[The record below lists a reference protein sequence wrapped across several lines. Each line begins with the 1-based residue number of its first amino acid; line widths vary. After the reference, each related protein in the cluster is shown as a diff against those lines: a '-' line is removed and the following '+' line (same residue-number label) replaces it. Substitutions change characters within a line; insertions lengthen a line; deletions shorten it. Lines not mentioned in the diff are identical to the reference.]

1 MRIESFLL
9 IPIQGFFMGMATFT
23 GQNLGAGKLERIY
36 RALRRTL
43 VMSLIVIGCVIAVIY
58 PLAPQLVTLF
68 GVTGPSAAIAVTYLR
83 FIVFAFLVFCVYF
96 CVNGVLQG
104 SGDVGFCAFNTF
116 SGLAMKVIFVYIAAF
131 LTPIGMH
138 AIWWGSLAS
147 WAYSLILAVLRYR
160 FGPWRSKAIV
170 KPL

>member
-1 MRIESFLL
+1 MTS
-9 IPIQGFFMGMATFT
+9 
-23 GQNLGAGKLERIY
+23 
-36 RALRRTL
+36 
-43 VMSLIVIGCVIAVIY
+43 
-58 PLAPQLVTLF
+58 
-68 GVTGPSAAIAVTYLR
+68 PSAAIAVTYLR

-131 LTPIGMH
+131 LTPHWYARHLVGR
-138 AIWWGSLAS
+138 LAS